1 MEKILEFHEMLYVS
15 TLAPD
20 APVEVVSEIAAQA
33 RKANEALGITG
44 LLIFDG
50 MRFCQQIEGKR
61 KQVLSLTER
70 IQQDSRHINVE
81 ILHHGPLATRRFKRF
96 SLGYAG
102 AEDVDVLARME
113 QASPE
118 QAIAQ
123 FLALVPTLDMYG

>member
-1 MEKILEFHEMLYVS
+1 MATLHASYGKIF
-15 TLAPD
+15 
-20 APVEVVSEIAAQA
+20 
-33 RKANEALGITG
+33 GI
-44 LLIFDG
+44 
-50 MRFCQQIEGKR
+50 
-61 KQVLSLTER
+61 
-70 IQQDSRHINVE
+70 SRNAVE